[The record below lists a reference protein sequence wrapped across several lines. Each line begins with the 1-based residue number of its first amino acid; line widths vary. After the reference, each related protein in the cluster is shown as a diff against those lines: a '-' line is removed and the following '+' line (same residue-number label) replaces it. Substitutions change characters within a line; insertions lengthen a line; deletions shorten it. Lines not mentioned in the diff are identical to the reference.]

1 MTSTFEADFIV
12 VGAGTAGCALASR
25 IAGDGESRVLLL
37 ESGEDSASLRLRM
50 PGAVLSLMGDPR
62 YDWNYVSAPDASRRN
77 RPVRWSAGRAVGGG
91 SAINGLVFNRG
102 LARDF
107 DAWDAAGCT
116 GWSAADVLPYFRRLE
131 RFDGPAGETRGREGP
146 QSVEINRHACSSAR
160 LFLRA
165 CGESG
170 IRVVEDINDFPPD
183 GAGLTQ
189 TSTQGGWRMSTRES
203 YLRPA
208 LRSGRVR
215 LLTSSH
221 AHRLLFEGRRC
232 TGVRFRRGSEFFDAH
247 AKRELIVTAGA
258 LSTPKLLLLSGLGPA
273 NALRPLGI
281 PVVAHAPE
289 VGANLQDHA
298 GVAVSAAG
306 DVDGIIRRDLG
317 WPRSWMHGAR
327 WLLTGRGPAAGGAV
341 LATAYA
347 CSDESARAPDVH
359 LQFFAWHMR
368 LDSDGKPGLGVEP
381 GMTVIC
387 SVCQPHAR
395 GYLRLAGPDPLE
407 PADMRLELLGSAH
420 DLRTLV
426 GGVRLARRLLA
437 APSMRAARVTEL
449 QPGPR
454 GRSTAE
460 LEDYCRDHSGSQF
473 HPAGTC
479 RMGTDED
486 SVVDTTLRV
495 RGAAGLRIADASI
508 MPALTSANTNAPVLL
523 IAEKAAEL
531 IRSADR

>member
-1 MTSTFEADFIV
+1 
-12 VGAGTAGCALASR
+12 
-25 IAGDGESRVLLL
+25 
-37 ESGEDSASLRLRM
+37 
-50 PGAVLSLMGDPR
+50 
-62 YDWNYVSAPDASRRN
+62 
-77 RPVRWSAGRAVGGG
+77 
-91 SAINGLVFNRG
+91 
-102 LARDF
+102 
-107 DAWDAAGCT
+107 
-116 GWSAADVLPYFRRLE
+116 
-131 RFDGPAGETRGREGP
+131 
-146 QSVEINRHACSSAR
+146 
-160 LFLRA
+160 
-165 CGESG
+165 
-170 IRVVEDINDFPPD
+170 
-183 GAGLTQ
+183 
-189 TSTQGGWRMSTRES
+189 
-203 YLRPA
+203 
-208 LRSGRVR
+208 
-215 LLTSSH
+215 
-221 AHRLLFEGRRC
+221 
-232 TGVRFRRGSEFFDAH
+232 
-247 AKRELIVTAGA
+247 
-258 LSTPKLLLLSGLGPA
+258 
-273 NALRPLGI
+273 
-281 PVVAHAPE
+281 
-289 VGANLQDHA
+289 
-298 GVAVSAAG
+298 
-306 DVDGIIRRDLG
+306 
-317 WPRSWMHGAR
+317 
-327 WLLTGRGPAAGGAV
+327 
-341 LATAYA
+341 
-347 CSDESARAPDVH
+347 
-359 LQFFAWHMR
+359 
-368 LDSDGKPGLGVEP
+368 
-381 GMTVIC
+381 MTVIC